1 VLGASAL
8 TATVESS
15 AESANEV
22 IAAVDL
28 GSNSFHMVVARLHHG
43 QLAILDRLREMV
55 RLAAGLGEQG
65 NLDDDSQQR
74 ALECLRRFGQRLRDM
89 QAHQVRVVG
98 TSALRRARNA
108 DAFLGAAEAAL
119 GHPVEVISGV
129 EEARLIYLGVSRHA
143 DRGPGTTLVVDVG
156 GGSTELI
163 IGEGDE
169 PRLLESLKIGCVGIS
184 EQFFDGGRL
193 SQRRF
198 DRARIEVRRELRAA
212 SSAFRRLGW
221 AHAIGSSGTVRTAGD
236 VAHELGVSDRGV
248 TPEALER
255 IIGRVIKARRLTAL
269 KLPGL
274 APDRAAVFPGG
285 VAILAEV
292 MSELGIDRLDVSD
305 GALRE
310 GLLYDILGRLRHD
323 DAREVS
329 VRAMQ
334 RRYHVDTEQAERVGA
349 TAELLLA
356 KVERAW
362 TLEDPRYRQLLTW
375 GAALHEVGLDIA
387 HSKYHQHGGYLLAHA
402 DMPGFVRLEQQLLAT
417 LVACHRRK
425 LDALAIDK
433 LPSSWH
439 APVWRLIVLLRLA
452 VLMNRGRGAADV
464 DELQVETGPQALAL
478 KLSERWFE
486 RNPLTWA
493 DLEQERAWL
502 DAAGFD
508 LRLGRLEA
516 RQEASAS

>member
-1 VLGASAL
+1 M
-8 TATVESS
+8 
-15 AESANEV
+15 
-22 IAAVDL
+22 I
-28 GSNSFHMVVARLHHG
+28 VARLHHG
-43 QLAILDRLREMV
+43 QLAVVDRLREMV
-55 RLAAGLGEQG
+55 RLASGLSAQG
-65 NLDDDSQQR
+65 DLDDDSQQR
-74 ALECLRRFGQRLRDM
+74 ALDCLRRFGQRLRDM

-98 TSALRRARNA
+98 TSALRRARHA
-108 DAFLGAAEAAL
+108 DAFLAAAEAAL

-163 IGEGDE
+163 VGEGDE
-169 PRLLESLKIGCVGIS
+169 PRRLESLKIGCVGIS

-198 DRARIEVRRELRAA
+198 DRARLEVRRELRAA
-212 SSAFRRLGW
+212 AGAFKRLGW
-221 AHAIGSSGTVRTAGD
+221 THAIGSSGTVRTAGD
-236 VAHELGVSDRGV
+236 VAQALGAADRGV
-248 TPEALER
+248 TPQALDG
-255 IIGRVIKARRLTAL
+255 IIGRMIDARRLSAL

-274 APDRAAVFPGG
+274 GPDRAPVFAGG

-292 MSELGIDRLDVSD
+292 MSELGIERLEVSE

-334 RRYHVDTEQAERVGA
+334 RRYHVDQEQAERVAA
-349 TAELLLA
+349 TAELLLS
-356 KVERAW
+356 KVDRSWALGE
-362 TLEDPRYRQLLTW
+362 PRYGQLLRW
-375 GAALHEVGLDIA
+375 AAALHEVGLDIA

-417 LVACHRRK
+417 LVASHRRK
-425 LDALAIDK
+425 LDMLTIER
-433 LPSSWH
+433 LPASWRL
-439 APVWRLIVLLRLA
+439 PLSRLIVLLRLA
-452 VLMNRGRGAADV
+452 VLLNRGRSGADV
-464 DELQVETGPQALAL
+464 DELCVETGERALTL
-478 KLSERWFE
+478 ELPEQWFE
-486 RNPLTWA
+486 RNPLTHA
-493 DLEQERAWL
+493 DLDQERLWL
-502 DAAGFD
+502 EAAGFD
-508 LRLGRLEA
+508 LRLGTLP